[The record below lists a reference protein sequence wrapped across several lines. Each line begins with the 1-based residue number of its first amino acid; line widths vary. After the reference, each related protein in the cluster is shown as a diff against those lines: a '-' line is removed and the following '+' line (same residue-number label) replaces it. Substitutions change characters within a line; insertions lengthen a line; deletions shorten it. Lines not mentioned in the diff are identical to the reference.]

1 MNFVNI
7 PWNFIGEWLSYT
19 ASFFAIAAGL
29 YVSVKWMFDKLN
41 KNNEALTKK
50 VDDIQA
56 DINSHIDRLEK
67 KIDVLDERIF
77 WVITGKDLK
86 QAILDE
92 KLRENKNNPKTEP

>member
-1 MNFVNI
+1 MDLANF
-7 PWNFIGEWLSYT
+7 PWDSIGKWLSYT
-19 ASFFAIAAGL
+19 ASFFAIATGL

-50 VDDIQA
+50 VNEIQT

-92 KLRENKNNPKTEP
+92 RMKQEKNQPKTDP